1 LRLTCGRR
9 PTSNFPGAVNVENPL
24 KPTGTASCGDWLVNV
39 PVLPHLRTTI
49 ERKHAAIESIEV
61 ARR

>member
-1 LRLTCGRR
+1 
-9 PTSNFPGAVNVENPL
+9 VNVENPL